1 MVLEKNVRNLE
12 NLDDE
17 GIKGLKLDNISE
29 T

>member
-1 MVLEKNVRNLE
+1 MALEKNVRNLE

-17 GIKGLKLDNISE
+17 EIKGLKLDNISE